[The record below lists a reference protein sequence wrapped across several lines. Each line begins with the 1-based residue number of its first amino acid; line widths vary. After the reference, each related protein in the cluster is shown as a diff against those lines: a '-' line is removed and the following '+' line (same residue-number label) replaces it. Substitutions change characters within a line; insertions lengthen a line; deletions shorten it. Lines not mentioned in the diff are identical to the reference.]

1 MKIIRVILSETATS
15 QYDLLEKSQDK
26 INSSIFNSVKNKI
39 FILKSDFHYGNP
51 IAKNLIPLE
60 YTTKYSASNL
70 FRVELASY
78 WRMLY
83 TITNSENPKE
93 VIVFILDIIN
103 HEDYNEKFGYSK
115 K

>member
-1 MKIIRVILSETATS
+1 MKIIRVILSQTAAS
-15 QYDLLEKSQDK
+15 HYDLLEKAQDK

-39 FILKSDFHYGNP
+39 VMLKSDFHYGNP
-51 IAKNLIPLE
+51 IAKNLIPAE
-60 YTTKYSASNL
+60 YAVKYGAANL
-70 FRVELASY
+70 FRIELANY

-83 TITNSENPKE
+83 TITNSDNPNE

-103 HEDYNEKFGYSK
+103 HDEYNEKFGYSK